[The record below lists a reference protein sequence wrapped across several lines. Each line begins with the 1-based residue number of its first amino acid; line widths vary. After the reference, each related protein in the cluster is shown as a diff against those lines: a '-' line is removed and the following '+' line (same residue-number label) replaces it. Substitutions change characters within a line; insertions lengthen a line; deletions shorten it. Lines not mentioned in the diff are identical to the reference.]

1 MDELTYHL
9 QVFDGPLDL
18 LLNLIRKNKV
28 DISDIPIALICDQYM
43 AYLGEAEAMD
53 FELTSEFIVMA
64 SELMLIKSKMLLPRT
79 EPEAEDPRAAL
90 AEALLKY
97 RQAKAAAAR
106 MTALYA
112 AYSGRMVKDTDEI
125 SVDTTF
131 VADQSVV
138 SLCQAV
144 RRIIAYREEKPHAE
158 RVTFTPMIASPI
170 VPVEAKIVGILRHFI
185 PRGREAN
192 ASDTPVRLDDLL
204 DDAVSLPDMIAIF
217 LGVLELIKLRRL
229 ILLESDETPK
239 AVFGADAVLVAGKE
253 IEAETTETTEFDSFD
268 SLNLNEKTEEVVN
281 HGSDG

>member
-28 DISDIPIALICDQYM
+28 EISDIPISLICDQYM
-43 AYLGEAEAMD
+43 AYIGEAESMD

-64 SELMLIKSKMLLPRT
+64 SELMLIKSRMLLPRT

-90 AEALLKY
+90 AETLLKY

-106 MTALYA
+106 MTALYET
-112 AYSGRMVKDTDEI
+112 YSGRMVKDTDEI
-125 SVDTTF
+125 SVDTAF

-138 SLCQAV
+138 SLCRAV
-144 RRIIAYREEKPHAE
+144 RRIISYREEKPQAE

-170 VPVEAKIVGILRHFI
+170 VPVEAKIVGILRHFK
-185 PRGREAN
+185 PRGTGEA
-192 ASDTPVRLDDLL
+192 ASDTPVRLDTLL

-229 ILLESDETPK
+229 ILLESAETPR
-239 AVFGADAVLVAGKE
+239 AVFGADAVLVAGSE
-253 IEAETTETTEFDSFD
+253 TDTEAASTEFDK
-268 SLNLNEKTEEVVN
+268 LNEKAEEVVN

>member
-28 DISDIPIALICDQYM
+28 EISDIPIALICDQYM
-43 AYLGEAEAMD
+43 AYIGEAESMD

-64 SELMLIKSKMLLPRT
+64 SELMLIKSKMLLPQT

-90 AEALLKY
+90 AETLLKY

-106 MTALYA
+106 MASLYA
-112 AYSGRMVKDTDEI
+112 SYSGRMVKDTDEI

-138 SLCQAV
+138 SLCRAV
-144 RRIIAYREEKPHAE
+144 RRIISYREEKPHAE

-170 VPVEAKIVGILRHFI
+170 VPVEAKIVGILRHFK
-185 PRGREAN
+185 PRGTDETE
-192 ASDTPVRLDDLL
+192 SDTPVRLDTLL

-229 ILLESDETPK
+229 ILLETAETPR
-239 AVFGADAVLVAGKE
+239 AVFGADAVLVAGSE
-253 IEAETTETTEFDSFD
+253 IETETAITEFDSFD
-268 SLNLNEKTEEVVN
+268 SLNEKTEEVVN